1 MWYRLRQILS
11 NGFLKESYWI
21 LFLIFLASIF
31 SLSSCINNWFVPSN
45 ICNLWLKDFSLNL
58 TAELMGILLV
68 LFSVNQTVRT
78 NQEKEKRKFKE
89 IAFRQLR
96 YVLRKQIY
104 LLFEIFKATVEV
116 RPDRDYQTLADLFDD
131 TYFNE
136 LKYLDLL
143 TPAPMVTP
151 QGDEMDWLD
160 YLHSEL
166 LSLQSALGQVVDR
179 YSFYLD
185 SEVVDVME
193 ELSDSVFV
201 RFINS
206 IWDAKNIN
214 AIGDRGDLL
223 SACKD
228 LLREYATSLLKLMEL
243 YNQSAASERQITMDR
258 RKWEDW
264 WSHNGRPKIGESR
277 VRLQPPLDRARDIP
291 SGD

>member
-1 MWYRLRQILS
+1 MS
-11 NGFLKESYWI
+11 N
-21 LFLIFLASIF
+21 
-31 SLSSCINNWFVPSN
+31 CINNWVSLGDT
-45 ICNLWLKDFSLNL
+45 CNLWLKDFSLNL

-68 LFSVNQTVRT
+68 LFSVNQTVK
-78 NQEKEKRKFKE
+78 NSQEKEKNKFKE

-104 LLFEIFKATVEV
+104 LLFEMFKATVEV
-116 RPDRDYQTLADLFDD
+116 RPDKDYQVLVDLFDD

-136 LKYLDLL
+136 VKYLDLL
-143 TPAPMVTP
+143 SPAPMVTS

-166 LSLQSALGQVVDR
+166 LSLKSALGQVVDR

-193 ELSDSVFV
+193 ELSDSVFI

-206 IWDAKNIN
+206 IWEAKNIN

-243 YNQSAASERQITMDR
+243 YNQSAASDRQITMDR
-258 RKWEDW
+258 RKWNDW

-277 VRLQPPLDRARDIP
+277 IKLYPPALRD
-291 SGD
+291 